1 MARCLFTFTNLV
13 PRVMGAFFGFFFFCS
28 SKRSSSKDGAGTTH
42 TLITDW
48 CQLLFWVLEIP
59 CRPQASGPLAHG
71 IPSLGSLSG
80 FPVES
85 RGSRSTFF
93 RWAAAALGYT
103 AEHWIPFWK
112 GIPFSASPP
121 GACTETGLF
130 NRCISLISRCIPFV
144 HFGFV
149 AVTRFGEELRTLL
162 QTRNVLCSLWCAGNK
177 EVL

>member
-1 MARCLFTFTNLV
+1 MSFFHFMYFKARV
-13 PRVMGAFFGFFFFCS
+13 PRARPRES
-28 SKRSSSKDGAGTTH
+28 SKPNRPDLKHSVEMENH

-149 AVTRFGEELRTLL
+149 AVTRFGDELRTLL